1 MMRYKDTDP
10 ANLYRDCFGYVVNCT
25 MANCHHLSLED
36 AEDIT
41 SQSFME
47 LYLNGKTNIQNW
59 VWLAKMRGRCDYV
72 KRYTRVDYVGTSADV
87 PDAQVIEPAFFE
99 VFQFSSLL
107 VRKDAKECLGLVLKG
122 YTSNE
127 IAETLHRTKQG
138 VKTMLYRLRKQAKVT
153 LKRDVELYKKRTSQG
168 SRTGRGVKISR
179 ATDEKTCR
187 RCRGR

>member
-10 ANLYRDCFGYVVNCT
+10 DNLYRDCFGYVVHCT

-59 VWLAKMRGRCDYV
+59 VWLAKMRGRQDYV
-72 KRYTRVDYVGTSADV
+72 KHYTRFDYVGTSAGL
-87 PDAQVIEPAFFE
+87 PDAQVIEPAFIE

-127 IAETLHRTKQG
+127 IAETLNRTKQG
-138 VKTMLYRLRKQAKVT
+138 VKTMLYRLRNQAKVI
-153 LKRDVELYKKRTSQG
+153 LKRDVELYKKRTSQ
-168 SRTGRGVKISR
+168 
-179 ATDEKTCR
+179 
-187 RCRGR
+187 

>member
-59 VWLAKMRGRCDYV
+59 LWLAKMRGRWDYV
-72 KRYTRVDYVGTSADV
+72 KHYTRFDYVGTSADV
-87 PDAQVIEPAFFE
+87 PDAQVIEPAFIE

-127 IAETLHRTKQG
+127 IAEALNRTKQG
-138 VKTMLYRLRKQAKVT
+138 VKTMLYRLRKQAKVI
-153 LKRDVELYKKRTSQG
+153 LKRDVELYKKRGLCSF
-168 SRTGRGVKISR
+168 SDDNRVNDISR
-179 ATDEKTCR
+179 V
-187 RCRGR
+187 